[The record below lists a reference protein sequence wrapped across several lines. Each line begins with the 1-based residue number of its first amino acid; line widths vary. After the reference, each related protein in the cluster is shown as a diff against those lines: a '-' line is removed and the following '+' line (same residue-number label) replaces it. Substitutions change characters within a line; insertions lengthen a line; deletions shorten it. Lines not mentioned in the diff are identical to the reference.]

1 MVALR
6 ICFVGDSITN
16 GTGDNEYLGWPG
28 RLCAAERAR
37 GHDISHYNLG
47 IRGDTSEM
55 IEARWRDEC
64 AARLPDMHQG
74 ALVFSFGIN
83 DTAREADGR
92 LRVEPGSS
100 IASARRILAEAKAWK
115 PTLMIGPTPILRE
128 SLTLSLNPGLPREVQ
143 DARIAAAS
151 SALAALC
158 AELGVPYLDLFAAL
172 SADPRF
178 AKSIAEGDGIHP
190 TAPGYAVMA
199 DLIGRWPAWRKWFDG

>member
-16 GTGDNEYLGWPG
+16 GTGDDEYLGWPG

-55 IEARWRDEC
+55 IEARWRAEC
-64 AARLPDMHQG
+64 AARLPDMHP
-74 ALVFSFGIN
+74 ATLVFSFGIN

-92 LRVEPGSS
+92 LRVEPGPS
-100 IASARRILAEAKAWK
+100 IAAARRILAAAKAWK
-115 PTLMIGPTPILRE
+115 PTLMIGPTPVLRE
-128 SLTLSLNPGLPREVQ
+128 SLTLSLNPGQPREVQ
-143 DARIAAAS
+143 DARIAATS

-158 AELGVPYLDLFAAL
+158 DELGVPYLDLFTPL

-178 AKSIAEGDGIHP
+178 AKSMAGGDGIHP

-199 DLIGRWPAWRKWFDG
+199 ELIGNWPAWRKWFE